1 MIIIL
6 TGQPNSG
13 KTTLALTL
21 ETLLTKTNRTAVTID
36 GDTLRSISN
45 NKDYSIS
52 GRKSNVRLAIEMA
65 KTSNKLYNYTIM
77 SLVSPFRNLRDSLKN
92 DSTHIVK
99 EVYLHS
105 NRLREGKMVPW
116 PSIKEDFKH
125 FKEFTVG
132 NTIVVGKNTFDT
144 LPLLKNRE
152 CLVLV
157 KEDKIMAA
165 NPNQY
170 LVNNNS
176 MTGQLITMT
185 DFESYSQFRK
195 DYLIVA
201 GGAKTYIKH
210 IKKL

>member
-1 MIIIL
+1 MKAII
-6 TGQPNSG
+6 
-13 KTTLALTL
+13 A
-21 ETLLTKTNRTAVTID
+21 
-36 GDTLRSISN
+36 
-45 NKDYSIS
+45 
-52 GRKSNVRLAIEMA
+52 MA
-65 KTSNKLYNYTIM
+65 KNRCIG
-77 SLVSPFRNLRDSLKN
+77 KN
-92 DSTHIVK
+92 GG
-99 EVYLHS
+99 L
-105 NRLREGKMVPW
+105 PW
-116 PSIKEDFKH
+116 PSIPNDFKW

-157 KEDKIMAA
+157 KEDKIMDA

-185 DFESYSQFRK
+185 DIELYSQFKK

-201 GGAKTYIKH
+201 GGAKTYVRLLPYITEFYVTHVNGSYDGDTFMSSFEDLFTNKEVVKEFDGHKVIKYS
-210 IKKL
+210 K